1 MRDKLANG
9 RMDGPPEQKRKKEP
23 ATPEQKRKLAM
34 LLLVTAGIIAA
45 AFYMTALLAKSHGKW
60 KNAVWFLNGEQ
71 KFTLRA
77 LLLSMASGVV
87 FGLVDNGGL
96 FFGMDALEPFLPEG
110 ELTRAGWGSTYS
122 NAVAAFLGA
131 FAAKAIHLTFGF
143 SGGPIY
149 GDAVGLVIGCIIG
162 IYVCRALTGRS

>member
-1 MRDKLANG
+1 MG
-9 RMDGPPEQKRKKEP
+9 EP
-23 ATPEQKRKLAM
+23 ATPEQKRKLAR
-34 LLLVTAGIIAA
+34 LIIGTVGVIAA
-45 AFYMTALLAKSHGKW
+45 AFFMTALLAMSHGKW
-60 KNAVWFLNGEQ
+60 KGSVWFLNGEQ
-71 KFTLRA
+71 KFTTRA

-87 FGLVDNGGL
+87 FGIVDTGGL
-96 FFGMDALEPFLPEG
+96 FFGMDALKPFLPEG

-162 IYVCRALTGRS
+162 IYVPRALTGRA